1 MRVGIQV
8 KEEMGASS
16 LLMTTAVLV
25 GLFVATVAVSGQE
38 DRTPGRQEGRGTDA
52 RPAAGPVP
60 RKADGK
66 PDLTGTWI
74 GTVGMAHT
82 VILEA
87 HAGGFGVTAGK
98 GLITDPADGVIPYQP
113 WALEERNRRRDDANG
128 YEDPVGHC
136 EYYDIGRV
144 HSFAQQIQ
152 YTDEAV
158 IIHANR
164 EITRVVD
171 MKRSQHL
178 PDGIR
183 LWNGDP
189 IGRWEGDTLVID
201 TTNFNGRTRMS
212 IGGDFYGLDARVV
225 ERLTMLDANTYR
237 WTMTIDSPSVFTRP
251 WTMTSALPMSRM
263 RAGGPAPGF
272 GTVAQGP
279 INFDDEDTCHE
290 GNVPLVHLKNTFEQ
304 AHGPNQPWVK
314 DNTRKP

>member
-1 MRVGIQV
+1 MSNDIGTR
-8 KEEMGASS
+8 SF
-16 LLMTTAVLV
+16 LLSIAVLV
-25 GLFVATVAVSGQE
+25 GLLVATVAASGQG
-38 DRTPGRQEGRGTDA
+38 GRSGGGTAAGEEGRGTGA
-52 RPAAGPVP
+52 RPAAIPIP
-60 RKADGK
+60 RRPDGK

-87 HAGGFGVTAGK
+87 HPGGFGVTAGK
-98 GLITDPADGVIPYQP
+98 GLVIDPPDGIIPYQP
-113 WALEERNRRRDDANG
+113 WALAERNRRRDDANG

-152 YTDEAV
+152 YTDDAI

-171 MKRSQHL
+171 MKRREHL

-189 IGRWEGDTLVID
+189 IGRWESDTLVID
-201 TTNFNGRTRMS
+201 STNFNGRTRMS
-212 IGGDFYGLDARVV
+212 IGGDFYGPDAHIV

-251 WTMTSALPMSRM
+251 WTMTSAVPMSRL
-263 RAGGPAPGF
+263 RPGGPAPGF
-272 GTVAQGP
+272 GTVPQGA
-279 INFDDEDTCHE
+279 INFDEEDTCHE
-290 GNVPLVHLKNTFEQ
+290 GNVPLVHLRNTFTQ
-304 AHGPNQPWVK
+304 THGPNEPWVK